1 MRFYIPLLI
10 LLATILLASTIP
22 VESQRVS
29 STNIQITYDPLAKS
43 GIVVYDIYFEQPA
56 TTPVNLTVTLI
67 PGSNMTILNVTS
79 LEGVPLLYYYDN
91 QSNTLSTLLN
101 NTSGVVITYLAGDLM
116 TMLVPGSYYMTLDT
130 TSIPGAVSIDIN
142 IPGLYNASCI
152 GLKCSTTLD
161 FSSNITKIHVEGKG
175 SLIMT
180 LTLYTPYT
188 LPVTTATPTTSSTTS
203 TTSLG
208 ATTTPQYTTSTTQV
222 PGTVQSPGIQISTL
236 PVNLLITI
244 VAVLLVGA
252 VIILLLVRKRA

>member
-22 VESQRVS
+22 VESQQVS

-43 GIVVYDIYFEQPA
+43 GIVVYNIYFEQPA

-161 FSSNITKIHVEGKG
+161 FSSNITKIHVDGKG

-180 LTLYTPYT
+180 LTLYTPST

-208 ATTTPQYTTSTTQV
+208 ATTPQYTTSTTQV
-222 PGTVQSPGIQISTL
+222 PGTVQSPGIQISTP